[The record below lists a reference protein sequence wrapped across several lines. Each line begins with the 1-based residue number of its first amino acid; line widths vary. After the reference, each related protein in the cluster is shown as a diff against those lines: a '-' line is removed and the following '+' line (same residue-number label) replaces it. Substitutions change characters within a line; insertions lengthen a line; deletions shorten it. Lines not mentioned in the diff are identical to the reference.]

1 MGMLRNW
8 NLSRVFQLN
17 FSDNLFSTSFYSNKQ
32 MRALPTP
39 RNEQWNACIP
49 VCGDFLSRWKLK
61 QQISNKSE
69 WTKSKGKNTKP
80 PAREGAHP
88 LLGTKTRRAF
98 VCVPRL
104 TKIPINKMPWV
115 RHGGA
120 TVCAPPSPIDN
131 STPHQNIVVCLACR
145 VSTMSTITADKA
157 YHVSGLNMSF
167 RLLN

>member
-8 NLSRVFQLN
+8 NLSGVFQLN

-49 VCGDFLSRWKLK
+49 VCGDFLSHWKLK

-98 VCVPRL
+98 VCVPLL

-115 RHGGA
+115 RHGGT
-120 TVCAPPSPIDN
+120 TVCAP
-131 STPHQNIVVCLACR
+131 LAHRQQHTSSKYCR
-145 VSTMSTITADKA
+145 VPCVPRVNNVNNYSW
-157 YHVSGLNMSF
+157 
-167 RLLN
+167 